1 VVHEHLSHLK
11 IDSRLL
17 RRKQWASDPTVQQE
31 IDALP
36 DVAEKAESISIES
49 AAPVAKAEPPV
60 SN

>member
-1 VVHEHLSHLK
+1 MVHEHLSHLR

-17 RRKQWASDPTVQQE
+17 RRKQWASDASVQQE

-49 AAPVAKAEPPV
+49 SAPLAKADPPV
-60 SN
+60 GD